1 MKVPVYQKQTAPA
14 VPAVAQGNVA
24 RPAAENFAQNQ
35 YTRLA
40 QWSDTLRNLPG
51 AVDNFADK
59 FLRALVPNG
68 GLSGTQKKPSRE
80 ADTLSRAVQSAQE
93 SARQKARQDE
103 QAVQENATVALAA
116 LVQEPQELKALLAER
131 TQSMPPERRAAVCL
145 QAQQANVSAALM
157 QGEEPQAAAMLQAF
171 GSAWPQ
177 AARQGAL
184 KRLTVQAA
192 DKAAQTLY
200 KNALE
205 AGENPSAWQAQE
217 AQKRVAE
224 FTQHLPEVVRQ
235 QAQSAWQGVVQKQK
249 AAAARAQAGQL
260 DTLIKAV
267 SGGDEKSARGALFSL
282 AQTASQEADTF
293 SRAAQAALGAE
304 QTQSRADVFNALYRQ
319 AARAPLESKKIA
331 RAFEAGQISG
341 RDYLLLARRQAQ
353 NAGGA
358 EQAAQ
363 RLVCG
368 AAQRLCR
375 KNGLDQQEAEDFQ
388 YALFSQDLTPAAQA
402 QMLKK
407 MKEFYFM

>member
-59 FLRALVPNG
+59 FLRALEPNG

-80 ADTLSRAVQSAQE
+80 AATLSRAVLSAQE

-131 TQSMPPERRAAVCL
+131 TQHLPPERRAAVCL

-171 GSAWPQ
+171 GRSWPQ
-177 AARQGAL
+177 AARKGAL

-200 KNALE
+200 ENALE
-205 AGENPSAWQAQE
+205 AGENPSA
-217 AQKRVAE
+217 
-224 FTQHLPEVVRQ
+224 
-235 QAQSAWQGVVQKQK
+235 
-249 AAAARAQAGQL
+249 
-260 DTLIKAV
+260 
-267 SGGDEKSARGALFSL
+267 
-282 AQTASQEADTF
+282 
-293 SRAAQAALGAE
+293 
-304 QTQSRADVFNALYRQ
+304 
-319 AARAPLESKKIA
+319 
-331 RAFEAGQISG
+331 
-341 RDYLLLARRQAQ
+341 
-353 NAGGA
+353 
-358 EQAAQ
+358 
-363 RLVCG
+363 
-368 AAQRLCR
+368 
-375 KNGLDQQEAEDFQ
+375 
-388 YALFSQDLTPAAQA
+388 
-402 QMLKK
+402 
-407 MKEFYFM
+407 

>member
-1 MKVPVYQKQTAPA
+1 M
-14 VPAVAQGNVA
+14 
-24 RPAAENFAQNQ
+24 
-35 YTRLA
+35 
-40 QWSDTLRNLPG
+40 
-51 AVDNFADK
+51 
-59 FLRALVPNG
+59 
-68 GLSGTQKKPSRE
+68 
-80 ADTLSRAVQSAQE
+80 
-93 SARQKARQDE
+93 
-103 QAVQENATVALAA
+103 
-116 LVQEPQELKALLAER
+116 
-131 TQSMPPERRAAVCL
+131 
-145 QAQQANVSAALM
+145 
-157 QGEEPQAAAMLQAF
+157 
-171 GSAWPQ
+171 
-177 AARQGAL
+177 
-184 KRLTVQAA
+184 
-192 DKAAQTLY
+192 
-200 KNALE
+200 
-205 AGENPSAWQAQE
+205 
-217 AQKRVAE
+217 AE

-249 AAAARAQAGQL
+249 AAAARAQAGQW

-282 AQTASQEADTF
+282 AQTAPQEADTF

-331 RAFEAGQISG
+331 RACEAGQMSV

>member
-1 MKVPVYQKQTAPA
+1 M
-14 VPAVAQGNVA
+14 
-24 RPAAENFAQNQ
+24 
-35 YTRLA
+35 
-40 QWSDTLRNLPG
+40 
-51 AVDNFADK
+51 
-59 FLRALVPNG
+59 
-68 GLSGTQKKPSRE
+68 
-80 ADTLSRAVQSAQE
+80 
-93 SARQKARQDE
+93 
-103 QAVQENATVALAA
+103 
-116 LVQEPQELKALLAER
+116 
-131 TQSMPPERRAAVCL
+131 
-145 QAQQANVSAALM
+145 
-157 QGEEPQAAAMLQAF
+157 
-171 GSAWPQ
+171 
-177 AARQGAL
+177 
-184 KRLTVQAA
+184 
-192 DKAAQTLY
+192 
-200 KNALE
+200 
-205 AGENPSAWQAQE
+205 
-217 AQKRVAE
+217 
-224 FTQHLPEVVRQ
+224 VRQ

-282 AQTASQEADTF
+282 AQTAPQEADTF

-375 KNGLDQQEAEDFQ
+375 KNGLDPQEAEDFQ

-402 QMLKK
+402 KMLKK

>member
-14 VPAVAQGNVA
+14 VPAVAQGKVA

-103 QAVQENATVALAA
+103 QAVQEKATVALAA
-116 LVQEPQELKALLAER
+116 LVQEPQELKALLEER

-157 QGEEPQAAAMLQAF
+157 QGEEPQAAMLQAF

-200 KNALE
+200 ENALE
-205 AGENPSAWQAQE
+205 TGENPSAWQAQE

-224 FTQHLPEVVRQ
+224 FTKHLPEVVRQ

-260 DTLIKAV
+260 DSLIKAV

-282 AQTASQEADTF
+282 AQTAPQEADTF

-331 RAFEAGQISG
+331 RAFESGQISG
-341 RDYLLLARRQAQ
+341 RDYLLLARKQAQ

-375 KNGLDQQEAEDFQ
+375 KNGLDPQEAEDFQ

>member
-14 VPAVAQGNVA
+14 VPAVAQGKVA

-116 LVQEPQELKALLAER
+116 
-131 TQSMPPERRAAVCL
+131 
-145 QAQQANVSAALM
+145 
-157 QGEEPQAAAMLQAF
+157 MLQAF

-177 AARQGAL
+177 AARHGAL

-200 KNALE
+200 ENALE

-282 AQTASQEADTF
+282 AQMAPQEADTF